1 MTATAVVEPMDDGA
15 AREFDRIVF
24 RPNASVGELVSE
36 LSAWQ
41 RAEGESFAD
50 GLGVSEGARAA
61 PDPRLRPYLGDYV
74 GYRLRGFAPGV
85 HIGMPSTALTVI
97 VTIDEPIELPVSCH
111 PAQSGGRWDALASG
125 LTVRPCLIGHHGYQH
140 GVQLAVTPLG
150 ARALFGVPTADL
162 GSWLVDLT
170 DVLGS
175 SAARLRERMA
185 ATDDWSRR
193 FAILDQ
199 VLLEQARE
207 ATIEPELRR
216 AWQLLTRSA
225 GQVRVGAVAEEIGWS
240 RRYLG
245 SRFAAE
251 FGITPKDAA
260 RLARFEYSH
269 RLLRAVANGVVSD
282 VAAAAVRTLAEV
294 AAASGYYD
302 QAHMAREW
310 RELAGLPPSRW
321 LEYEVFPFV
330 QDPVPELLE
339 G

>member
-1 MTATAVVEPMDDGA
+1 MVDPAADGTGSRRRVGGS
-15 AREFDRIVF
+15 AR
-24 RPNASVGELVSE
+24 VGELVEES
-36 LSAWQ
+36 LLRQ
-41 RAEGESFAD
+41 RAVGGAGTSD
-50 GLGVSEGARAA
+50 GGGISEGARAA

-74 GYRLRGFAPGV
+74 GYLLRGFPPGV

-111 PAQSGGRWDALASG
+111 PAQSGGSWDALASG
-125 LTVRPCLIGHHGYQH
+125 LTVRPCLIGHRGYQH

-150 ARALFGVPTADL
+150 ARVLFGVPTAEL

-170 DVLGS
+170 DLLGPR
-175 SAARLRERMA
+175 ATELRERMSVTA
-185 ATDDWSRR
+185 DWPGR
-193 FAILDQ
+193 FAILDRI
-199 VLLEQARE
+199 LLELLRE

-216 AWQLLTRSA
+216 AWQLLTGSGGRA
-225 GQVRVGAVAEEIGWS
+225 RVGAVAEEIGWS

-269 RLLRAVANGVVSD
+269 RLLRTVATEAASD
-282 VAAAAVRTLAEV
+282 TATGPRAGATLAEV
-294 AAASGYYD
+294 AAATGYYD

-321 LEYEVFPFV
+321 LACEVFPFV
-330 QDPVPELLE
+330 QDPVPGLLE

>member
-1 MTATAVVEPMDDGA
+1 MTAISVA
-15 AREFDRIVF
+15 DRAGF
-24 RPNASVGELVSE
+24 RRDASVSE
-36 LSAWQ
+36 LVDEFSARL
-41 RAEGESFAD
+41 RAEGAAFASD
-50 GLGVSEGARAA
+50 GGVSEGARAA

-111 PAQSGGRWDALASG
+111 PAQCGGRWDALASG

-140 GVQLAVTPLG
+140 GVQLALTPLG
-150 ARALFGVPTADL
+150 ARVLFGVPTADL
-162 GSWLVDLT
+162 GSWVVDLT
-170 DVLGS
+170 DVLGPR
-175 SAARLRERMA
+175 AAELRERMA
-185 ATDDWSRR
+185 ATADWSRR

-199 VLLEQARE
+199 ILLELMCE

-216 AWQLLTRSA
+216 AWQLLTGSA
-225 GQVRVGAVAEEIGWS
+225 GRARVGAVAEEIGWS

-245 SRFAAE
+245 ARFAAE

-260 RLARFEYSH
+260 RLARFESSH
-269 RLLRAVANGVVSD
+269 RLLRTVATE
-282 VAAAAVRTLAEV
+282 AASATAAQPRAGTTLAEV
-294 AAASGYYD
+294 AAATGYYD

-321 LEYEVFPFV
+321 LACEVFPFV
-330 QDPVPELLE
+330 QDPVPDLLE

>member
-1 MTATAVVEPMDDGA
+1 MGSAFEPDGA
-15 AREFDRIVF
+15 
-24 RPNASVGELVSE
+24 
-36 LSAWQ
+36 
-41 RAEGESFAD
+41 
-50 GLGVSEGARAA
+50 GVSEGARAA
-61 PDPRLRPYLGDYV
+61 PDPRLRPYLGDYA
-74 GYRLRGFAPGV
+74 GYRLRGFPPGV

-111 PAQSGGRWDALASG
+111 PAQPGGRWDALASG

-140 GVQLAVTPLG
+140 GVQLALTPLG
-150 ARALFGVPTADL
+150 ARVLFGVPTADL

-170 DVLGS
+170 DLLGPR
-175 SAARLRERMA
+175 AAELRERMA
-185 ATDDWSRR
+185 ATADWSRR

-199 VLLEQARE
+199 VLLDLMRE

-216 AWQLLTRSA
+216 AWQLLTGSA
-225 GQVRVGAVAEEIGWS
+225 GRARVAAVAEEIGWS
-240 RRYLG
+240 RRHLG

-260 RLARFEYSH
+260 RLARFESSH
-269 RLLRAVANGVVSD
+269 RLLRTVATEATEPGTGAS
-282 VAAAAVRTLAEV
+282 LAEV
-294 AAASGYYD
+294 AAATGYYD

-321 LEYEVFPFV
+321 LECEVFPFV
-330 QDPVPELLE
+330 QGPVPELLE